1 MINEK
6 AKEIMLQCSREKL
19 QFVTTGYRHERE
31 VDYDEFAQQIVGE
44 TVAAIL
50 CTDCRSLV
58 YTTHD
63 RAVVDSV
70 IGKVIDQVR
79 DHWSLK

>member
-1 MINEK
+1 MNAQIK
-6 AKEIMLQCSREKL
+6 QCWDAAAQDTQDNSWESQE
-19 QFVTTGYRHERE
+19 QFMER
-31 VDYDEFAQQIVGE
+31 FAQQIVGE

-50 CTDCRSLV
+50 CTDTRNLV

-63 RAVVDSV
+63 KAVVDSV

-79 DHWSLK
+79 DHWSFQ